1 LAKVFVV
8 LAKYP
13 LLTARK
19 QSQLEF
25 AKNCLLKKNI
35 NNFIVNRKKKYNN
48 KYTLLQDLSNKPLPL
63 YFPQ

>member
-25 AKNCLLKKNI
+25 VKNSLLEKDI
-35 NNFIVNRKKKYNN
+35 SNFIINRNN
-48 KYTLLQDLSNKPLPL
+48 KYKNKKVLLEDLSRKELPL
-63 YFPQ
+63 YFAP